1 MSSSKT
7 MEMPAPSVGTKSNGM
22 STKVTTGA
30 PGSAT
35 SPEARMRTKS
45 GAAAVASDMQQ
56 KNASDGTGNGS
67 SNLLFTSKISNDKAK
82 FKFPL
87 ATRMNEEPNFVLT
100 SEALIEAA
108 GEGADTLLSDG
119 KMRRGKWTKEE
130 EAYANNVIRDFQDGI
145 INNAEIGITLR
156 SLLADKL
163 LCDPMRIS
171 KKFAGKACVG
181 KQVYGVGNRSKFTG
195 TEICERSEE
204 LEKSRSV
211 FFGKVRSQQQKSR
224 VRKLSA
230 SKTSKNPSSVTSSDY
245 LKKNP
250 SKSEATQS
258 LELME
263 KFGAASN
270 DLNNAS
276 FQLHYS
282 GLARSNAT
290 LQGRGTNSNN
300 LKHVKKKRRKG
311 DTSNG
316 TNKGLGSSGNS
327 TRRAGS
333 SAKNSNSKSLAPN
346 RKKNPSKFP
355 SANKKGKVSSK
366 TKKGQKKQFLNPSES
381 ILCLQSYISEDNDLQ
396 VDTTMFHP
404 EKEEAMLGIQF

>member
-1 MSSSKT
+1 M
-7 MEMPAPSVGTKSNGM
+7 
-22 STKVTTGA
+22 
-30 PGSAT
+30 
-35 SPEARMRTKS
+35 
-45 GAAAVASDMQQ
+45 D
-56 KNASDGTGNGS
+56 
-67 SNLLFTSKISNDKAK
+67 
-82 FKFPL
+82 
-87 ATRMNEEPNFVLT
+87 EE
-100 SEALIEAA
+100 
-108 GEGADTLLSDG
+108 
-119 KMRRGKWTKEE
+119 EE
-130 EAYANNVIRDFQDGI
+130 EAYANNIIRDFQDGI
-145 INNAEIGITLR
+145 IDNAEIGITLR

-181 KQVYGVGNRSKFTG
+181 KQVYGIGNRSKFTG
-195 TEICERSEE
+195 KEIGERSEE

-245 LKKNP
+245 HKKKNP

-311 DTSNG
+311 DNSNG
-316 TNKGLGSSGNS
+316 TNNGLGSSSNS
-327 TRRAGS
+327 TRRADS
-333 SAKNSNSKSLAPN
+333 SAKNSKSKSLAPN
-346 RKKNPSKFP
+346 RKKSPSKFS
-355 SANKKGKVSSK
+355 SANKKGKVSGK

>member
-1 MSSSKT
+1 MYISLRRSKTLGSIFGVEAHFYVSTSRRSMSSSKT
-7 MEMPAPSVGTKSNGM
+7 MKMPAPSVGTKANGM
-22 STKVTTGA
+22 STKVTTEA
-30 PGSAT
+30 PGSAGTQAET
-35 SPEARMRTKS
+35 SPEARIETKS

-56 KNASDGTGNGS
+56 KNASDGTGNS
-67 SNLLFTSKISNDKAK
+67 SSSLLSTSKISNDKTK

-130 EAYANNVIRDFQDGI
+130 EAYANNIIRDFQDGI

-181 KQVYGVGNRSKFTG
+181 KQVYGIGNRSKFTG
-195 TEICERSEE
+195 KEIGERSEE

-245 LKKNP
+245 HKKKNP

-263 KFGAASN
+263 QFGAASN
-270 DLNNAS
+270 DLNNIS
-276 FQLHYS
+276 YQLHYP
-282 GLARSNAT
+282 GLVRSNAT
-290 LQGRGTNSNN
+290 LQGSSTNSNN
-300 LKHVKKKRRKG
+300 LKHIKKKRRKG
-311 DTSNG
+311 DNSNS
-316 TNKGLGSSGNS
+316 TNNGLGSSGSS

-346 RKKNPSKFP
+346 RKKSPSKHCF
-355 SANKKGKVSSK
+355 
-366 TKKGQKKQFLNPSES
+366 
-381 ILCLQSYISEDNDLQ
+381 
-396 VDTTMFHP
+396 
-404 EKEEAMLGIQF
+404 